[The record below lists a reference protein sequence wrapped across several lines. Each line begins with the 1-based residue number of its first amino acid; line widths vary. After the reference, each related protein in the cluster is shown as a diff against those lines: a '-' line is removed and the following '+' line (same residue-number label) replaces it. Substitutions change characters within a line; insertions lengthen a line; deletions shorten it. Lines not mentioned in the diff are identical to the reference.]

1 MLPHHAV
8 SADDKTF
15 KVHPFNHVSS
25 KHPVPHGVLT
35 IPITASWVPSS
46 SSARPEHGIL
56 VPETFNYKTM
66 LPSST
71 SDLTSFGLVRSASN
85 QGRMYYI
92 FYAVDDVTMW
102 ALPCNQKGVTWARLS
117 KRMMP
122 AIPNLPQL
130 DAAAVSLVQRVVV
143 QRQLEYE
150 ARHNEQKRRQTE
162 AKRAAAAAE
171 MHKERIKQR
180 KVFCATHA
188 AEVSGAG
195 QQQPRTV
202 DAARLDPEQDPD
214 ACLALY
220 NELNG
225 HGIVWNAENPPPS
238 GCSEEVFD
246 AWVEKVKEDIE
257 NHVSS
262 PVVDMA
268 EALAKVC
275 THSEPPDLRVVRCAG
290 PGALGGCT
298 VTVGVHTCSWGW

>member
-71 SDLTSFGLVRSASN
+71 SDLTSFGLVRSSSN
-85 QGRMYYI
+85 QGKMYFI

-122 AIPNLPQL
+122 AIPNQPQL

-143 QRQLEYE
+143 QRELATE
-150 ARHNEQKRRQTE
+150 ARRNEYKRRQTE

-180 KVFCATHA
+180 KVFCITVGRGSQHGILGSAQWVCWDGMENHGYGVVLSEAPTGRNRLQSRATDA
-188 AEVSGAG
+188 SGA
-195 QQQPRTV
+195 PSISWTSSYV
-202 DAARLDPEQDPD
+202 PTM
-214 ACLALY
+214 ALY
-220 NELNG
+220 
-225 HGIVWNAENPPPS
+225 HR
-238 GCSEEVFD
+238 
-246 AWVEKVKEDIE
+246 
-257 NHVSS
+257 HS
-262 PVVDMA
+262 P
-268 EALAKVC
+268 
-275 THSEPPDLRVVRCAG
+275 
-290 PGALGGCT
+290 
-298 VTVGVHTCSWGW
+298 